1 MSIKQPAAARARPA
15 ALLTLALTA
24 VPAAAAA
31 APQPPAAA
39 QALPTGLE
47 AEVRALNTTLGELV
61 GLLRRQLEGQYA
73 GVLMQRVQLMT
84 SRMAP
89 LEEELRGARSEQR
102 GLSEDL
108 DRMELIGEQVEAQY
122 QAELAGG
129 ADPEQAEAGRERMRA
144 DLELRRKQIRDRL
157 WQAEQRVIDL
167 EQRLDRRRV
176 EIETW
181 EGEIDRYLG
190 LR

>member
-1 MSIKQPAAARARPA
+1 
-15 ALLTLALTA
+15 
-24 VPAAAAA
+24 
-31 APQPPAAA
+31 
-39 QALPTGLE
+39 
-47 AEVRALNTTLGELV
+47 
-61 GLLRRQLEGQYA
+61 
-73 GVLMQRVQLMT
+73 
-84 SRMAP
+84 
-89 LEEELRGARSEQR
+89 
-102 GLSEDL
+102 
-108 DRMELIGEQVEAQY
+108 
-122 QAELAGG
+122 
-129 ADPEQAEAGRERMRA
+129 MRA